1 MTVDSGRENKQLLVF
16 GRSGCY
22 KKMRFSQRL
31 SADHLVLELREDED

>member
-22 KKMRFSQRL
+22 KKMSPE
-31 SADHLVLELREDED
+31 SAVAATVNGTQVNA

>member
-22 KKMRFSQRL
+22 KKN
-31 SADHLVLELREDED
+31 EP